1 MKLNLI
7 LFRHGELHSRKKILC
22 GWLNLVLSK
31 KGEKKAKELS
41 IKLRKE
47 KIDVGF
53 CSDLIRSQQ
62 VLVEVLKNRPK
73 TKVIIDHRLRE
84 RHFGALSGELN
95 SIFADTSILKK
106 FGGSK
111 VENIPGMENMS
122 VVRKR
127 VFPFM
132 TQVLHFMQNE
142 KVNIC
147 ISAHKESLILIQEYL
162 EGLTPDE
169 AEELEH
175 NPTEYKKYII
185 NFE

>member
-7 LFRHGELHSRKKILC
+7 LFRHGELHSRKEILC
-22 GWLNLVLSK
+22 GWLNLVLSS
-31 KGEKKAKELS
+31 KGEKEAKALS
-41 IKLRKE
+41 KKLKKE
-47 KIDVGF
+47 KIDVAF

-62 VLVEVLKNRPK
+62 VLLEVLKYHK
-73 TKVIIDHRLRE
+73 KSKVVIDHRLRE
-84 RHFGALSGELN
+84 RHFGALSGELK
-95 SIFADTSILKK
+95 SIFADTSVLKK
-106 FGGSK
+106 IRGSK
-111 VENIPGMENMS
+111 VEKVPGVENIS

-132 TQVLHFMQNE
+132 TQVLRYMQDE
-142 KVNIC
+142 KVNVC

-169 AEELEH
+169 AEKLEH
-175 NPTEYKKYII
+175 NPTEYKKYVI